1 MEKNL
6 FVRICETDVTDIQE
20 QLYKL
25 QTEQLERYGVF
36 DERIVTKLY
45 QVKSLALAIV
55 MYEEFPKDQDL
66 RQDVYEKYWATMN
79 GLWLMGIEV

>member
-20 QLYKL
+20 QLHKL
-25 QTEQLERYGVF
+25 KTEQLERYGVF

-55 MYEEFPKDQDL
+55 MYEEFPTVQDL
-66 RQDVYEKYWATMN
+66 KQDVYDKYWTTMN
-79 GLWLMGIEV
+79 GLRSMGIEV

>member
-20 QLYKL
+20 QLQKL
-25 QTEQLERYGVF
+25 KTEQLERYGVF
-36 DERIVTKLY
+36 DKRIVTKLY

-55 MYEEFPKDQDL
+55 MYEEFPTVQDL
-66 RQDVYEKYWATMN
+66 KQDVYDKYWATMN